1 MKKRR
6 AVPPKGLSARPDFR
20 YNLSAEDSMPANLP
34 PEYHEIEK
42 ELRTARTPQE
52 RIEVYERLIAV
63 IPHHKGTDKLIAMY
77 RAKIAKAKEEQER
90 RPSTAKHGPTHK
102 IEKSG
107 AGQVMLVGPP
117 NSGKSLLVKVLTG
130 AAPEVADYPFTT
142 RLPAPYMMPFETIQ
156 IQLIDTPPVTAELM
170 ESWFPEMVK
179 MADAVLLVADLADPS
194 AAASLDGIIGR
205 LKERK
210 VELVPADTG
219 IAPER
224 FPFMKRAAVAANKLD
239 AEGAPGRLEELAVL
253 VEPRLEKVPV
263 SAVSGR
269 GLEDLR
275 RTIFRLLRIIRVYS
289 KVPGKKAERG
299 SPFTLRQGITVLEM
313 ARAVHKDFAEKL
325 AYARVWSRGGGIE
338 GLRVTRDHVL
348 ADEDIVEL
356 HI

>member
-1 MKKRR
+1 
-6 AVPPKGLSARPDFR
+6 
-20 YNLSAEDSMPANLP
+20 MPANLP
-34 PEYHEIEK
+34 PEYHKIEA
-42 ELRTARTPQE
+42 ELREARTPQE
-52 RIEVYERLIAV
+52 RIGIYERLIAV

-77 RAKIAKAKEEQER
+77 RSKIAKAKDEQER

-102 IEKSG
+102 IERSG
-107 AGQVMLVGPP
+107 AGQVILAGPP
-117 NSGKSLLVKVLTG
+117 NAGKSLLVKVLTG
-130 AAPEVADYPFTT
+130 ADPEVADYPFTT

-170 ESWFPEMVK
+170 ETWFPELVK
-179 MADAVLLVADLADPS
+179 MADAVLLVADLAEP
-194 AAASLDGIIGR
+194 AAAAGVAGIIQR

-210 VELVPADTG
+210 VEIVAADTDV
-219 IAPER
+219 APER
-224 FPFMKRAAVAANKLD
+224 FPFMKRAVLAANKLD
-239 AEGAPGRLEELAVL
+239 VEGAAERLEELSAL
-253 VEPRLEKVPV
+253 LEAPLEKIPV

-275 RTIFRLLRIIRVYS
+275 RAVFRLLRVIRVYS
-289 KVPGKKAERG
+289 KVPGKKAERS
-299 SPFTLRQGITVLEM
+299 SPFTLRRGITVLEM

-325 AYARVWSRGGGIE
+325 AYARIWTQGGGIE